1 MWNLFATFVT
11 RSYVHTFL
19 LLHLLCFLCTKEHAT
34 YSIKLTLSTTEW
46 NGWRFPSFN
55 NTYMRTRVYVYLSV
69 CHTYLGVIFG
79 CHIVKNARGEVS
91 TAKWERATMILLMYL
106 RDMTHSRNSHLSS
119 VDRGGRRHSSFNIAR
134 CIAISSTLLH
144 KGIKRSINHSN
155 EHVRV
160 VLLFFFFNT
169 RNFLSF
175 LSFFS
180 NRRWNYGNV
189 LLTKENLISTDSPR
203 IVQFITVKRI
213 CNINN
218 Y

>member
-1 MWNLFATFVT
+1 MCISLCVIRISVSSSDVT
-11 RSYVHTFL
+11 SSRTLEERSARQNENERPWF
-19 LLHLLCFLCTKEHAT
+19 FLCISET
-34 YSIKLTLSTTEW
+34 W
-46 NGWRFPSFN
+46 
-55 NTYMRTRVYVYLSV
+55 
-69 CHTYLGVIFG
+69 HTAEIPIYRRWIEEDDD
-79 CHIVKNARGEVS
+79 IVF
-91 TAKWERATMILLMYL
+91 
-106 RDMTHSRNSHLSS
+106 
-119 VDRGGRRHSSFNIAR
+119 FNIAR

-160 VLLFFFFNT
+160 VLFFFFFFNT